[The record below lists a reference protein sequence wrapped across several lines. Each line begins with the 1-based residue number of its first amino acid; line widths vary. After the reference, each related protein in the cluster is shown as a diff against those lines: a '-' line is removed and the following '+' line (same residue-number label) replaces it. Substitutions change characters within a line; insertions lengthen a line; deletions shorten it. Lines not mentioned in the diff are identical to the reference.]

1 MGGVMLAGFLIGGLW
16 LVFIMLAVWVW
27 RDGQRHIITLRKAVL
42 RKRKV
47 DPLRILIHGAPLGEK
62 RPISTFFGYHWES
75 RRVGRFIK
83 KADSKSG
90 EK

>member
-1 MGGVMLAGFLIGGLW
+1 MLAGMLIGGLW

-27 RDGQRHIITLRKAVL
+27 RGGQRHVTTLRRAAL

-47 DPLRILIHGAPLGEK
+47 NFDPLRILINGACLGKK
-62 RPISTFFGYHWES
+62 RSISTFFGYRWES
-75 RRVGRFIK
+75 RRIGRFK
-83 KADSKSG
+83 NVVGKSG

>member
-1 MGGVMLAGFLIGGLW
+1 MLAGILIWGLW

-27 RDGQRHIITLRKAVL
+27 RGGQRHVTTLRRAAL

-47 DPLRILIHGAPLGEK
+47 NSDPLRILTNSACLGKK
-62 RPISTFFGYHWES
+62 RSIATFFGYRWES
-75 RRVGRFIK
+75 RIIGRFK
-83 KADSKSG
+83 KVIGKSG